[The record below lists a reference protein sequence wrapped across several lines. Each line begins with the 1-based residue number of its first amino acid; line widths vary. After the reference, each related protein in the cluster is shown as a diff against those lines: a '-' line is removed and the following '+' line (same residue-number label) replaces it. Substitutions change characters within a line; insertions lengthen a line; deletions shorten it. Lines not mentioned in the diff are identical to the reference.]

1 MTQHRIYSTS
11 FASVYPHYVAKAEK
25 KGKTKAQV
33 DQIIRWLTGFSEVEL
48 CPSSKHLAQVWRG
61 VNGERASSGVGF

>member
-33 DQIIRWLTGFSEVEL
+33 DQIIRWLTG